1 VKKIIWNKFFGFGI
15 FELRVLMM
23 KFFLLL
29 VLCLSLS
36 SASTE
41 FEDIKSQYFK
51 SYDYEQMQK
60 YDEAIKVLSPLYQKY
75 PNGYTLNLRFGWLF
89 YLNKQYMDAI
99 KYYKKASLINPN
111 SLEAKLGLAKTY
123 LETSS
128 FKDAERECQQ
138 ILKID
143 HYNYYAN
150 LSLIKA
156 LVGEK
161 KYDTADEII
170 KKMLTIY
177 PTDTVYLEQLAIVY
191 KLTANPYLQQLYE
204 DILVLDPNNVFVR
217 SNLITN
223 EK

>member
-1 VKKIIWNKFFGFGI
+1 MKKIIWNKVFGFGI
-15 FELRVLMM
+15 FELQVLMM
-23 KFFLLL
+23 KYFLLL

-36 SASTE
+36 NASSE
-41 FEDIKSQYFK
+41 FKDIKSQYFK

-75 PNGYTLNLRFGWLF
+75 PNRYTLNLRFGWLF
-89 YLNKQYMDAI
+89 YLNKHYMDAI

-111 SLEAKLGLAKTY
+111 SLEAKLGLARTY

-138 ILKID
+138 ILKTD
-143 HYNYYAN
+143 LYNYYAN
-150 LSLIKA
+150 LFLIKA
-156 LVGEK
+156 LLAEK
-161 KYDTADEII
+161 KYDTANAII

-191 KLTANPYLQQLYE
+191 KLTTNPYLQQIYE

-223 EK
+223 VK